1 MMPMKAIKMSDQ
13 LHAELVPIVGE
24 LIAESCQMKTYG
36 DAIEA
41 LIHRS
46 VILPPGLLRE
56 VEEFVKSNKQLGYL
70 TKEDF
75 LRGAAR
81 WLMEELSRQHKIHP
95 KHKASQVQ
103 EDAETSKIQN
113 LTEA

>member
-1 MMPMKAIKMSDQ
+1 MSDQ
-13 LHAELVPIVGE
+13 IHAELTGIVGE
-24 LIAESCQMKTYG
+24 LTAESCQMKAYG

-56 VEEFVKSNKQLGYL
+56 IEEFVKSNKKLGYL

-75 LRGAAR
+75 VREAAR
-81 WLMEELSRQHKIHP
+81 WLMEELNRKHKIHP
-95 KHKASQVQ
+95 KHKASQEK
-103 EDAETSKIQN
+103 EDADWVG
-113 LTEA
+113 

>member
-1 MMPMKAIKMSDQ
+1 MMPLKAIKVSDKI
-13 LHAELVPIVGE
+13 HAKLTPIVGE

-41 LIHRS
+41 LIDRS

-56 VEEFVKSNKQLGYL
+56 VEEFVKSNIQLGYL

-75 LRGAAR
+75 FRGAAR
-81 WLMEELSRQHKIHP
+81 WLMEEHNRKHKIHP
-95 KHKASQVQ
+95 KHKANQ
-103 EDAETSKIQN
+103 EKEDV
-113 LTEA
+113 

>member
-1 MMPMKAIKMSDQ
+1 MMQVKAVKVSDQ
-13 LHAELVPIVGE
+13 IHAELVPIVGE

-46 VILPPGLLRE
+46 VILPPGLLTE

-81 WLMEELSRQHKIHP
+81 WLMEELNRKHKIHP
-95 KHKASQVQ
+95 KHEASQEK
-103 EDAETSKIQN
+103 EDAENSKIQS